1 MRLALPSC
9 NRPTEV
15 GDFQKWAQKYS
26 RGDDVDAEK
35 FGAAV
40 LKWWLTI
47 QPTTRKQWPPT
58 YGPLPHDFTFEYL
71 NCGGPNGVFLMV
83 LCLGWWAN
91 ALNADTDTTDYTLV
105 VNDVSWVLGQ
115 LASQAT

>member
-1 MRLALPSC
+1 
-9 NRPTEV
+9 V
-15 GDFQKWAQKYS
+15 GEFQKWARKYS
-26 RGDDVDAEK
+26 RGDGVDAKK
-35 FGAAV
+35 FGTAV
-40 LKWWLTI
+40 LEWWLTI

-58 YGPLPHDFTFEYL
+58 YGTLPHDFSFDYFKR
-71 NCGGPNGVFLMV
+71 GGPNGVFLIV

-91 ALNADTDTTDYTLV
+91 ALTADTDTTDYTLV